1 MRIRTRTSTTM
12 AKKAA
17 KKPATKKAEKK
28 RTQAELGLSGPG
40 VEVKRI
46 PAITK
51 AVNEYLE
58 IKDARCLLT
67 PKEVKSKEKV
77 VTLMKEHEDELRNP
91 QTGNLQ
97 YPLDDERYIEI
108 EPAKVTIKVRDSKP
122 AKKTKTKPEEPGPEG
137 QMPGDD
143 QQD

>member
-1 MRIRTRTSTTM
+1 MAKKTA

-17 KKPATKKAEKK
+17 KQARKNAKKPKQE
-28 RTQAELGLSGPG
+28 ELGLTGPG
-40 VEVKRI
+40 VEVPRI

-67 PKEVKSKEKV
+67 PKEVKAKEKV
-77 VTLMKEHEDELRNP
+77 VGLMKEHEDELRNP

-122 AKKTKTKPEEPGPEG
+122 TKAKGKAKPEEPGPEG